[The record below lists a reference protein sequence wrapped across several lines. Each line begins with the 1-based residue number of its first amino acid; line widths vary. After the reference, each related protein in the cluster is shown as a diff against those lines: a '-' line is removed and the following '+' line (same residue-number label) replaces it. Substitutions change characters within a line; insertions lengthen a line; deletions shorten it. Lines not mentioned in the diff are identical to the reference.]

1 MRYIVPSILIL
12 VAAIHA
18 LPVMGVIGA
27 AKLSQLYGI
36 TVQDPNLEL
45 LLRHRAVLFGLLA
58 AFLAYAAVRP
68 ELHRI
73 ALVAGFTSVVSLL
86 VLAQPSSALN
96 TALIT
101 VVRADWSALALLMV
115 GVIAHFKVS
124 AITSADA
131 G

>member
-1 MRYIVPSILIL
+1 MRFIVPSVLIL

-18 LPVMGVIGA
+18 LPVMGVLGA

-73 ALVAGFTSVVSLL
+73 ALVAGFASVVSFLL
-86 VLAQPSSALN
+86 LAQFTSSLN
-96 TALIT
+96 TALVT
-101 VVRADWSALALLMV
+101 VVRADWFALPLLVVGTIAQV
-115 GVIAHFKVS
+115 GVPTETAAH
-124 AITSADA
+124 AR
-131 G
+131 

>member
-1 MRYIVPSILIL
+1 MRFIVPSVLIL

-45 LLRHRAVLFGLLA
+45 LLRHRALLFGLLA

-68 ELHRI
+68 ELHRM
-73 ALVAGFTSVVSLL
+73 ALVAGFVSVVSFL
-86 VLAQPSSALN
+86 VLAQPTSSLN
-96 TALIT
+96 TALMT
-101 VVRADWSALALLMV
+101 VVRADWLALALLVV
-115 GVIAHFKVS
+115 GTIAHFRMV
-124 AITSADA
+124 ATTAATA

>member
-1 MRYIVPSILIL
+1 MRFIVPSVLIL

-45 LLRHRAVLFGLLA
+45 LLRHRALLFGLLA

-68 ELHRI
+68 ELHRM
-73 ALVAGFTSVVSLL
+73 ALVAGFVSVVSFL
-86 VLAQPSSALN
+86 VLAQPASFLN
-96 TALIT
+96 KSLVT
-101 VVRADWSALALLMV
+101 VVRADWLALALLVV
-115 GVIAHFKVS
+115 GTIAHIRMV
-124 AITSADA
+124 ATTAATA